1 MQQELTT
8 TNEKNSA
15 ILHDAD
21 ALRELVT
28 GNEAKTKKLEW
39 ELSDITLTKDREIN
53 NLIKEKNDLKTMK
66 QTLLDGKSPKSFFSK
81 YNLHIIK
88 FSYCLFRLKSIFSF
102 ISTLSKKF
110 IFENYFL
117 YVYIV
122 DLHILKIFLFCYFFL
137 FF

>member
-1 MQQELTT
+1 MQQELTAA
-8 TNEKNSA
+8 NEKNSA

-66 QTLLDGKSPKSFFSK
+66 QTLLDGKSPKLFFSK
-81 YNLHIIK
+81 I
-88 FSYCLFRLKSIFSF
+88 
-102 ISTLSKKF
+102 
-110 IFENYFL
+110 
-117 YVYIV
+117 
-122 DLHILKIFLFCYFFL
+122 
-137 FF
+137 